1 MDYKFQKEMLANFM
15 KGTKKDS
22 RKKVN
27 VNESIELKELMCI
40 IFENEEEEDY
50 KIYDAHGQGTEN
62 KLTTYIINKFK

>member
-1 MDYKFQKEMLANFM
+1 MLANFM

-27 VNESIELKELMCI
+27 INESIELKELICI
-40 IFENEEEEDY
+40 IFENEEEEY
-50 KIYDAHGQGTEN
+50 NKIYDDGQGAEN